1 MAKLIDG
8 GWKMA
13 NLSGKV
19 AVITGGTS
27 GIGLATAKNFIANG
41 AKVVIAALQD
51 GNEAAVIESLG
62 GEEKVNF
69 FPLNVANEEEV
80 KNLIAYVVDLYGRVD
95 IAVASAGVSGF
106 TLDVY
111 DSDVWKKTLDINL
124 NGVFYLDKY
133 AVEQMKKQGKGAIV
147 NVGSATSLVGNVG
160 TVCYPASK
168 HGVAGLTKSAA
179 ITNIKDGV
187 RINGVVPGFVTTA
200 LTAKIPKDD
209 YNRNL
214 AMIPIGRASSADE
227 VACAINFLA
236 SDEASYV
243 VGSMLVVDGG
253 YTVQ

>member
-1 MAKLIDG
+1 MADLT
-8 GWKMA
+8 
-13 NLSGKV
+13 GKI

-27 GIGLATAKNFIANG
+27 GIGYATAKNFIEHG
-41 AKVVIAALQD
+41 AKVVIAGIPDENAQ
-51 GNEAAVIESLG
+51 AAADSLG
-62 GEEKVNF
+62 DEKVVRF
-69 FPLNVANEEEV
+69 FPLDVTNEEEV
-80 KNLIAYVVDLYGRVD
+80 KNLIDFTADTFGRVD

-111 DSDVWKKTLDINL
+111 NTEVWQKTINVNL

-133 AVEQMKKQGKGAIV
+133 AVMQMKKQSGGAIV

-179 ITNIKDGV
+179 ITNIKDGI
-187 RINGVVPGFVTTA
+187 RINCVIPGFVTTP
-200 LTAKIPKDD
+200 LTAKVPENDFS
-209 YNRNL
+209 RNL
-214 AMIPIGRASSADE
+214 QMVPIGRASTPDE
-227 VACAINFLA
+227 VASAINFLA

-253 YTVQ
+253 YTAQ